1 MRFDMSDKKDKA
13 FLDREIN
20 RREAIKTM
28 GLASA
33 AGLVGLS
40 GLSIPDISRAGKR
53 PNIIFILSDD
63 HRWDHL
69 SYVGHPFIDTPNM
82 DRLAREGVHFDNAF
96 VTTSL
101 CSPSRA
107 SFLTGNYPHT
117 HGVRNN
123 ITVWNNENVTFME
136 LLKGAGYDTSF
147 IGKWHM
153 PGKLPELRGVD
164 QFVTFTIQGG
174 QGRYFDCP
182 LIVNGVEMPSR
193 KPYITEELT
202 DWGIEFIEKE
212 RENPFC
218 LYLSHKAVHHQ
229 FLPPEDMKDL
239 YSEVEDLNLPKDFD
253 PWVTLTYGNLY
264 YGMLG
269 MMQQKYLNYCRAL
282 TALDREI
289 GRLLDRLDELGIADD
304 TIIVYAGDNGYF
316 WGEHNLVDKR
326 FPYEES
332 MHIPFIVRA
341 PGLVKDPGRRAEQ
354 MILNVDLMPSILEMA
369 GVKLPSEVEGE
380 SFVPILKSGKAEGRE
395 AWLYEYFT
403 DYPYRVPP
411 NFAVRTNTHK
421 YIEFEG
427 RKGKELYDLVND
439 PKEKNNLM
447 GTEEGEKLLPDL
459 KAALEE
465 LKAGY
470 GL

>member
-1 MRFDMSDKKDKA
+1 MSDKKDKS

-20 RREAIKTM
+20 RRAALKTM
-28 GLASA
+28 GVATA
-33 AGLVGLS
+33 TGLVGLS
-40 GLSIPDISRAGKR
+40 GLSIPNLLKAAPGKKH
-53 PNIIFILSDD
+53 PNIVFILSDD

-69 SYVGHPFIDTPNM
+69 GYVGHNFIETPNM
-82 DRLAREGVHFDNAF
+82 DRLATEGVHFDNAF

-107 SFLTGNYPHT
+107 SFLTGNYAHT
-117 HGVRNN
+117 HGVTNN
-123 ITVWNNENVTFME
+123 MTPWDNKNVTFLE
-136 LLKGAGYDTSF
+136 LLKSAGYDNAF

-164 QFVTFTIQGG
+164 HFVTFTAQGG
-174 QGRYFDCP
+174 QGQYFNCP
-182 LIVNGVEMPSR
+182 LIVDGVEMPSR
-193 KPYITEELT
+193 KEYITEELT
-202 DWGIEFIEKE
+202 DWGLEFIEKE

-229 FLPPEDMKDL
+229 FLPPKDLKDL
-239 YSEVEDLNLPKDFD
+239 YDDVELDLPKEFD
-253 PWVTLTYGNLY
+253 PWITLTNGNLY

-282 TALDREI
+282 TALDRET
-289 GRLLDRLDELGIADD
+289 GRVLDKLDEMGIADD
-304 TIIVYAGDNGYF
+304 TIVIYAGDNGYF

-341 PGLVKDPGRRAEQ
+341 PGIIPDPGRRAKQ
-354 MILNVDLMPSILEMA
+354 MILNVDLAPTILEMA
-369 GVKLPSEVEGE
+369 GVTVPDGIEGE
-380 SFVPILKSGKAEGRE
+380 SVVPILRDGKTEGRDE
-395 AWLYEYFT
+395 WLYEYYK

-411 NFAVRTNTHK
+411 NFTVRTNTHK

-427 RKGKELYDLVND
+427 RKGKEIYDLVVD
-439 PKEKNNLM
+439 PKEQNNLF
-447 GTEEGEKLLPDL
+447 GTEEGDLLYPEL
-459 KAALEE
+459 KAKLDE